1 MKEFRKFCAI
11 PLLLSLWTSCIAAA
25 SLRAAIDSGVP
36 VPRRL
41 ADEKKQ
47 KLLARLNSMAD
58 SEDVKEFKAKASE
71 IIYEAKNSTEC
82 QETNADKPMRVCIY
96 AGSSEEDLTVEF
108 ISPAETSTLQLVKL
122 DLDSQEIELEEYL
135 RSFGAQFKA
144 QAVEPADKLAVVA
157 KTIKD
162 FNDEVDGIAIATSG
176 DLQKDNKAHVKV
188 GDYQPEEGFDLQWEA
203 AKSSLTFRTNYFEN
217 ELTLTMSDRTAI
229 ATEVKKVTEDVVR
242 HLERTRRF
250 SLEANAEDHNA
261 EKTLTCLDL
270 LSNQVLKPLL
280 DKIKV
285 AVAKAPANSGKG
297 DSLSLTLTFNSQNVK
312 LSCSPV
318 SQDGFD
324 LQVVRVELD
333 QNFMGIVQPFFRTSL
348 YDLRPIAE
356 SFFEDVGTQMVQLF
370 GAPKTQLA

>member
-41 ADEKKQ
+41 ADGKKQ
-47 KLLARLNSMAD
+47 KLLARLNSIEKSD
-58 SEDVKEFKAKASE
+58 DVKEFKAKASE
-71 IIYEAKNSTEC
+71 IIYEAENSAEC
-82 QETNADKPMRVCIY
+82 QETNKEKPMRVCIY

-157 KTIKD
+157 KTIND
-162 FNDEVDGIAIATSG
+162 FNGKVDGIAIATSG
-176 DLQKDNKAHVKV
+176 DLKEDNKAHVKV

-270 LSNQVLKPLL
+270 LSDKVLKPLL
-280 DKIKV
+280 DKIEVEKF
-285 AVAKAPANSGKG
+285 PTNSGQQ
-297 DSLSLTLTFNSQNVK
+297 DSPSITLTLNSQNVK

-324 LQVVRVELD
+324 LLVVRVELG

>member
-1 MKEFRKFCAI
+1 M
-11 PLLLSLWTSCIAAA
+11 
-25 SLRAAIDSGVP
+25 
-36 VPRRL
+36 
-41 ADEKKQ
+41 
-47 KLLARLNSMAD
+47 
-58 SEDVKEFKAKASE
+58 KEFKAKASE
-71 IIYEAKNSTEC
+71 IIYEAENPGQC
-82 QETNADKPMRVCIY
+82 QETNTDNPMRVCIY

-122 DLDSQEIELEEYL
+122 DLDSQEIDLEEYL

-157 KTIKD
+157 ETIKD
-162 FNDEVDGIAIATSG
+162 FNGKVDGIAIATSG
-176 DLQKDNKAHVKV
+176 DLKEDNKAHVKV

-270 LSNQVLKPLL
+270 LSDKVLKPLL
-280 DKIKV
+280 DKIEVEKF
-285 AVAKAPANSGKG
+285 PTNSGQQ
-297 DSLSLTLTFNSQNVK
+297 DSPSITLTLNSQNVK

-324 LQVVRVELD
+324 LLVVRVELG

>member
-41 ADEKKQ
+41 ADEKKH

-71 IIYEAKNSTEC
+71 IIYEAENPGQC
-82 QETNADKPMRVCIY
+82 QETNTDNPMRVCIY

-157 KTIKD
+157 KTIND
-162 FNDEVDGIAIATSG
+162 FNGKVDGIAIATSG
-176 DLQKDNKAHVKV
+176 DLKEDNKAHVKV

-203 AKSSLTFRTNYFEN
+203 DKSSLTFRTNYFEN
-217 ELTLTMSDRTAI
+217 ELTFTMSDRTAI

-270 LSNQVLKPLL
+270 LSDKVLKPLL

-285 AVAKAPANSGKG
+285 AKAPANSGQQ
-297 DSLSLTLTFNSQNVK
+297 DSPSITLTFNSQNVK

-324 LQVVRVELD
+324 LLVVRVELG

>member
-71 IIYEAKNSTEC
+71 IIYEAENPGQC

-162 FNDEVDGIAIATSG
+162 FNDEVDGIEIATSG
-176 DLQKDNKAHVKV
+176 DLQKNNKAHVKV

-203 AKSSLTFRTNYFEN
+203 DKSSLTFRTNYFEN

-280 DKIKV
+280 DKIKL
-285 AVAKAPANSGKG
+285 AMAPANSGKE
-297 DSLSLTLTFNSQNVK
+297 DSPSITLTFNSQNVK

-324 LQVVRVELD
+324 LLVVRVELG